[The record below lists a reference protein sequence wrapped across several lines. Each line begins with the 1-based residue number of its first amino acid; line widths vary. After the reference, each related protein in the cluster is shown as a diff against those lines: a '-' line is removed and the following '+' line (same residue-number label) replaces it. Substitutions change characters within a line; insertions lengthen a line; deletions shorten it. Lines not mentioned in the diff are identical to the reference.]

1 MRSIQD
7 VGVEILED
15 NPSNFYIFCGN
26 EYGIKLKYIEH
37 LSDYYDGRCES
48 FDSVDDVLNI
58 MRTKHII
65 PLLPTLYIVRYDSEF
80 VSKLSKKTLKYI
92 QSLNI
97 IGTIVLVYQETSDTK
112 KLEKYLDE
120 YCVMISSVSSKFMYK
135 YLKSDFPDLSD
146 ALIHIVL
153 DTSNEYMDAYLKCYA
168 LNSCEEPISIVD
180 RYDILDA
187 FGYSHISDVDMLK
200 SSIIQRNFK
209 KCMKCIRTI
218 DSNKVYYT
226 ILNSMVEMEN
236 IMSNP
241 FYKSNLRKY
250 KKLWTFQD
258 VYNMYQITYY
268 FLKQSRS
275 SYFDIESN
283 IIFVLGLMMFQR
295 IPSLEVFI

>member
-1 MRSIQD
+1 MIYKNSFRKIKKSLGRFLSLIFIVMLGSAFFSGIREASSDMIKTMDEYYDNTLLMDYKIVSTMGLTDSDVISIK
-7 VGVEILED
+7 E
-15 NPSNFYIFCGN
+15 
-26 EYGIKLKYIEH
+26 
-37 LSDYYDGRCES
+37 LSD
-48 FDSVDDVLNI
+48 
-58 MRTKHII
+58 
-65 PLLPTLYIVRYDSEF
+65 
-80 VSKLSKKTLKYI
+80 
-92 QSLNI
+92 
-97 IGTIVLVYQETSDTK
+97 
-112 KLEKYLDE
+112 
-120 YCVMISSVSSKFMYK
+120 
-135 YLKSDFPDLSD
+135 DL
-146 ALIHIVL
+146 IYIVL

-168 LNSCEEPISIVD
+168 LNSCEEPASIVD

-218 DSNKVYYT
+218 DLNKVYYT

-275 SYFDIESN
+275 YYFDIESN
-283 IIFVLGLMMFQR
+283 IIFVLGLMMFQS